1 MILVHNLQFTAA
13 VWLGNVWS
21 AKGAGGLLSPFGS
34 LWLCIEIAEFFFHGT
49 ALPDRLRALW
59 WLFALV
65 GLGIATWS
73 CRPRTSVVHK
83 LSGRDVTIAVA
94 IGDVFSFPGA
104 MIVGSNTTF
113 DTRLST
119 QLISKDSVQGAFTTK
134 YYDGNETRLD
144 SDLEAQLI
152 DIEPEQLPGARAGK
166 NKKYPTGT
174 VIRLEPHQR
183 RAYFVAIADI
193 NEHGVAVGSFREL
206 KDSLAALWVFIGS
219 RGIKEALVTPV
230 LGTGFSR
237 LTEPR
242 EEVVREIVT
251 SFVAA
256 CSERVFTD
264 RLTIVL
270 SPRDVVENG
279 ISLDELGAFVR
290 HVCLY
295 TNFSTPDPDAV
306 GSPI

>member
-1 MILVHNLQFTAA
+1 MTVAQLQFSAT
-13 VWLGNVWS
+13 VWLGNLWS
-21 AKGAGGLLSPFGS
+21 ARGAGGLLSPFGS
-34 LWLCIEIAEFFFHGT
+34 LWLCIEIAEFFFDGT
-49 ALPDRLRALW
+49 ALPNRLRALW
-59 WLFALV
+59 WLFALL
-65 GLGIATWS
+65 GLGIAAWS

-94 IGDVFSFPGA
+94 VGDVFSFPGA
-104 MIVGSNTTF
+104 IIVGSNTTF

-119 QLISKDSVQGAFTTK
+119 QLISRDSVQGAFTTK
-134 YYDGNETRLD
+134 YYNGNETRLD
-144 SDLEAQLI
+144 ADIEAQLTG
-152 DIEPEQLPGARAGK
+152 IESEPLPGERAGK
-166 NKKYPTGT
+166 NRRYPTGT
-174 VIRLEPHQR
+174 VVRLEPQQR
-183 RAYFVAIADI
+183 RAYFAAIADI
-193 NEHGVAVGSFREL
+193 NEHGVAVGSFRQL
-206 KDSLAALWVFIGS
+206 KDSLAALWVYIGS
-219 RGIKEALVTPV
+219 RGIKEPLVTPV
-230 LGTGFSR
+230 LGTGFSK

-270 SPRDVVENG
+270 SPRDVVKNG

-295 TNFSTPDPDAV
+295 TSFSAPDPDAV
-306 GSPI
+306 GSPV